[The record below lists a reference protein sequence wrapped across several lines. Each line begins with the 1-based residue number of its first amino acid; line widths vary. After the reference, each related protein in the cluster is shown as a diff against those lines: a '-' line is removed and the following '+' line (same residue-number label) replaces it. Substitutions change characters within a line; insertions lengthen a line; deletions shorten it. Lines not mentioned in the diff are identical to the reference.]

1 MNRVQAIRMHALHR
15 PRRMVVTCNAKKE
28 PIASKYCFLAKSVI
42 NTAAPGP
49 KRTIGVIFGFNK
61 TPEIAAQIDLVGR
74 SLEKKGDYAVDET
87 ELTLLRICPV
97 EVSDS
102 VYIQFFDDAD
112 APPEALEAL
121 ESLESDESDDSDEDR
136 RDWFVPIDSD
146 EEPDPI

>member
-1 MNRVQAIRMHALHR
+1 MNSVQSNRMHALHR
-15 PRRMVVTCNAKKE
+15 TRRVAVTCNAKKE

-42 NTAAPGP
+42 NTSTTASGP
-49 KRTIGVIFGFNK
+49 TRTIGVIFGFNK
-61 TPEIAAQIDLVGR
+61 TPDITAHIDMVGR
-74 SLEKKGDYAVDET
+74 SLEKKGDYTVDET

-112 APPEALEAL
+112 APPEALETL
-121 ESLESDESDDSDEDR
+121 ETLESDDSDEDR

>member
-1 MNRVQAIRMHALHR
+1 MHAVHR
-15 PRRMVVTCNAKKE
+15 TRRMAVTCNAKKE
-28 PIASKYCFLAKSVI
+28 AIASKYCFLGKSVI
-42 NTAAPGP
+42 NTSTAAPGP
-49 KRTIGVIFGFNK
+49 TRTIGVIFGFNK
-61 TPEIAAQIDLVGR
+61 TPDIAAHIDMVGR

-112 APPEALEAL
+112 APPEALETL
-121 ESLESDESDDSDEDR
+121 ETLETLESDDSDEDR

>member
-1 MNRVQAIRMHALHR
+1 MNSVQSNRMHALHR
-15 PRRMVVTCNAKKE
+15 TRRVAVTCNAKKE
-28 PIASKYCFLAKSVI
+28 PIASKYCFLAKSMI
-42 NTAAPGP
+42 NTSTTASGP
-49 KRTIGVIFGFNK
+49 TRTIGVIFGFNK
-61 TPEIAAQIDLVGR
+61 TPDITPHIHMVGR
-74 SLEKKGDYAVDET
+74 SLEKKGDYTVDET

-112 APPEALEAL
+112 APPEALETL
-121 ESLESDESDDSDEDR
+121 ETLESDDSDEDR

>member
-1 MNRVQAIRMHALHR
+1 MFGIQANRVYAMHR
-15 PRRMVVTCNAKKE
+15 TRRMVVCNANKE

-42 NTAAPGP
+42 NTSAAAAGP

-61 TPEIAAQIDLVGR
+61 TPDVAAQIDMVGQT
-74 SLEKKGDYAVDET
+74 LEKKGDYAVDDT

-112 APPEALEAL
+112 APPEALETL
-121 ESLESDESDDSDEDR
+121 ESFESGDSDEPR
-136 RDWFVPIDSD
+136 RDWFMPIDSD